1 MAILGLEK
9 NGSTEHAEDRTNCM
23 QDDICHGPESARH
36 EYLVPLQ
43 QGTSGDRYAKRRC
56 NSDWTRLDII
66 KRRYAE
72 ERQQRIGQDMQQFL
86 QWRRCCRD
94 QPNENRDSSP
104 RLAGYDRDSDDENQD
119 GQSHGK
125 ADSELD
131 VHCGLCL
138 RLKNRPV
145 PFINP
150 D

>member
-9 NGSTEHAEDRTNCM
+9 NGSTEHAEDRTNCI
-23 QDDICHGPESARH
+23 QDDICHGPEP
-36 EYLVPLQ
+36 E
-43 QGTSGDRYAKRRC
+43 
-56 NSDWTRLDII
+56 
-66 KRRYAE
+66 
-72 ERQQRIGQDMQQFL
+72 FL
-86 QWRRCCRD
+86 QWRWCCRE
-94 QPNENRDSSP
+94 QPIENGDSTP

-125 ADSELD
+125 VDSELD

-138 RLKNRPV
+138 RLRNRPV